1 VVNFSGKITTNVMCL
16 FGKTNVDWLWHRRL
30 VHFNMKT
37 LQNPQEKPLYQ
48 ISQIYLKLGSL
59 FVDAGTEG

>member
-1 VVNFSGKITTNVMCL
+1 VLIRKDERGLVVASPLGPFQRENFTKS
-16 FGKTNVDWLWHRRL
+16 
-30 VHFNMKT
+30 
-37 LQNPQEKPLYQ
+37 PQGKPLYQ